1 MNVIDFFA
9 KIQGLFLELPHKF
22 PIPVERHMIACKL
35 HLQKNLKLLTGRRLF
50 SETTYQKDYKTAYL
64 ERKFSE
70 DLLKEKYFLVAYKEI
85 YTK

>member
-9 KIQGLFLELPHKF
+9 KIQGLFLELPHRF

-70 DLLKEKYFLVAYKEI
+70 RSLERKIFSCCL
-85 YTK
+85 